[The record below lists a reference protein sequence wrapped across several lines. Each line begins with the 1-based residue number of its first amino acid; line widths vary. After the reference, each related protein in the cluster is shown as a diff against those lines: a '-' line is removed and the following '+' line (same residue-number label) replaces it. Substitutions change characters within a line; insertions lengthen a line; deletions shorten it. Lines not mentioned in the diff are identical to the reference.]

1 MVQKEFSNQYEVELH
16 QQILKVCHKLELNL
30 HDNHKGP
37 KIYANYQRV
46 ALIVLFTRS
55 RKALRDFCSELVES
69 KWPSWLGLK
78 DLPTKSTLHR
88 WISKFD
94 LMFVRKILRR
104 LVKKKQPRIMA
115 VDATGFDSF
124 HRSRHYEKR
133 LKQCGFRKPY
143 EPYAKAD
150 ILVDTETKFVYDF
163 VLRTKPRHDVLGAE
177 TIFKRLE
184 FLPDVI
190 LGDKGYDSENLHE
203 ILFQK
208 NILFHAPV
216 RDFKVKKPKGK
227 HRRRCLEPHPDKGM
241 RSIVESVIRSLKVR
255 LRNLRSK
262 HHWMKKRELG
272 WHIITYNL
280 EKLSKQAKACLI
292 LLLRAITIWDRAF
305 NLYYHVFNS
314 GFFPPSVVV
323 CIN

>member
-1 MVQKEFSNQYEVELH
+1 MVQKAISNQYKADLH

-30 HDNHKGP
+30 HDNHYGP
-37 KIYANYQRV
+37 KIYTNYQRV

-55 RKALRDFCSELVES
+55 RKALRDFCSELIES
-69 KWPSWLGLK
+69 KWPSWLGLREI
-78 DLPTKSTLHR
+78 PPRSTLHD
-88 WISKFD
+88 WLKKYD
-94 LMFVRKILRR
+94 LSFVRKTLHKIM
-104 LVKKKQPRIMA
+104 KHNEPKIMA
-115 VDATGFDSF
+115 IDATGIDSF

-150 ILVDTETKFVYDF
+150 ILVDTETKFIYDF
-163 VLRTKPRHDVLGAE
+163 VLRTKPRHDVLGAK

-184 FLPDVI
+184 FHPDII
-190 LGDKGYDSENLHE
+190 LGDKGYDSDNLHE

-208 NILFHAPV
+208 NILFDAPI
-216 RDFKVKKPKGK
+216 RDFKVKKPGGK
-227 HRRRCLEPHPDKGM
+227 HRKKCINPHPHKGK

-255 LRNLRSK
+255 LRNLKSK
-262 HHWMKKRELG
+262 HHFMKKRELG

-292 LLLRAITIWDRAF
+292 LLLRARTIPDRA
-305 NLYYHVFNS
+305 
-314 GFFPPSVVV
+314 
-323 CIN
+323 